1 MRFALFSSCFCWFK
15 NFSQNNCWLLRWP
28 KELKLLTTPQNV
40 CNLKVNSIK
49 EDVKL
54 LEQAIV
60 DHSVVPKGSIPEKEL
75 LIRLSSIEE
84 ELDALDSQVKKDMD
98 KLMIL
103 IESKKRAKNDPE
115 DD

>member
-1 MRFALFSSCFCWFK
+1 MAERVKAVD
-15 NFSQNNCWLLRWP
+15 N
-28 KELKLLTTPQNV
+28 TTKRLQ
-40 CNLKVNSIK
+40 LKVNSIK

-60 DHSVVPKGSIPEKEL
+60 DHSVVPKGSMAEKEL

-84 ELDALDSQVKKDMD
+84 ELDAFDSLIKEDMD

-103 IESKKRAKNDPE
+103 LRVRKGQKMIQKMIN
-115 DD
+115 

>member
-1 MRFALFSSCFCWFK
+1 MAERAK
-15 NFSQNNCWLLRWP
+15 AVDN
-28 KELKLLTTPQNV
+28 TTKRLQ
-40 CNLKVNSIK
+40 LKVNSIK

-60 DHSVVPKGSIPEKEL
+60 DHSVVPKGSMAEKEL

-84 ELDALDSQVKKDMD
+84 ELDAFDSLIKEDMD

-103 IESKKRAKNDPE
+103 FESKKRTKNDPE